1 MSAILNLATY
11 RFVSLSDLPLWR
23 ERILAHAQA
32 ERMRGTV
39 LISSEG
45 INLFVAGEESSARR
59 WFGWL
64 TEQEPFVA
72 MTAKESW
79 SDEIPFNRMLVRLK
93 REIISMGIQ
102 EIVPER
108 ETSPKLSPDQLKAW
122 LDEGKPMTL
131 LDVRN
136 DYEVEVGTFHNARA
150 IGVDH
155 FRHFPAA
162 VERLPDSLK
171 QEPIVMFCTGGIR
184 CEKAGPLMEKRG
196 FKQIF
201 QLDGGI
207 LAYLE
212 RHGSA
217 HYSGDCFVF
226 DKRVALDGNLNPSG
240 LAQCYACQAILTADQ
255 QASPR
260 YQPGV
265 SCPHCEPGTDEPMG
279 RLLAARAEAVK
290 QVTRVLPGSV
300 PHDNVR
306 PINVPQ
312 RLDGATLM
320 QCMVAM
326 HPHMGTDYWEQEFAR
341 GRILRGRVAVGG
353 GRKVCGGQR
362 YGHLFPDTIEPDVN
376 ADITFVWEDEAIVVV
391 NKPAP
396 LPMHPSGRFNQNTLL
411 GILTKVYAPQVVL
424 RPVHRL
430 DANTTGLV
438 VLAKSKSIATIMQRQ
453 FAQGQVEKVYLAD
466 CHGDA
471 AADDFSCD
479 APISRERTAT
489 GARLIDPEG
498 DAALTH
504 FRVLRRDRRSTGGAT
519 TLLAAMPQTGRTNQI
534 RLHLWAAGLPIVG
547 DGVYLPGGQ
556 IGEVQTLPLGAE
568 PLRLHAL
575 ELAFEHPG
583 SKQMLRLRA
592 PLPQWAGEISEN
604 LLGSVCRPTG
614 NRTIDAVES

>member
-11 RFVSLSDLPLWR
+11 RFVALSDLPQWR
-23 ERILAHAQA
+23 ERILAQAKA

-45 INLFVAGEESSARR
+45 INLFVAGEASSARR

-64 TEQEPFVA
+64 TEQEPFIG

-79 SDEIPFNRMLVRLK
+79 SEAIPFNRMLVRLK

-108 ETSPKLSPDQLKAW
+108 QTSPKLSPDQLKAW
-122 LDEGKPMTL
+122 LDAGKPLTL

-136 DYEVEVGTFHNARA
+136 DYEVEVGTFHNAHA
-150 IGVDH
+150 IGVSH

-171 QEPIVMFCTGGIR
+171 QQPIVMFCTGGIR
-184 CEKAGPLMEKRG
+184 CEKAGPLMENRG
-196 FKQIF
+196 FEQIY

-207 LAYLE
+207 LGYLE

-217 HYSGDCFVF
+217 HYGGDCFVF

-255 QASPR
+255 QASPF

-265 SCPHCEPGTDEPMG
+265 SCPHCQVRKNDLME
-279 RLLAARAEAVK
+279 RVLAERVEAVK

-312 RLDGATLM
+312 RLDGATLL
-320 QCMVAM
+320 QCMVTM
-326 HPHMGTDYWEQEFAR
+326 HPHLGTDYWEQEFAL

-362 YGHLFPDTIEPDVN
+362 YGHLFPDTVEPDVS
-376 ADITFVWEDEAIVVV
+376 ADITFVWEDDAIVVV

-411 GILTKVYAPQVVL
+411 GILTKVYSPQVVL

-453 FAQGQVEKVYLAD
+453 FEQGQVEKIYLAD
-466 CHGDA
+466 CHGQA
-471 AADDFSCD
+471 AEEEFFCD
-479 APISRERTAT
+479 APISRVRAAT
-489 GARLIDPEG
+489 GARLIDQEG
-498 DAALTH
+498 DAALTD
-504 FRVLRRDRRSTGGAT
+504 FRVLRRGHQPAGHAT

-534 RLHLWAAGLPIVG
+534 RLHLWASGLPIIG
-547 DGVYLPGGQ
+547 DSVYLPGGQ
-556 IGEVQTLPLGAE
+556 IGEVQTLPLDAD

-583 SKQMLRLRA
+583 SKQLLRLRA
-592 PLPQWAGEISEN
+592 PLPQWTGEVAEN
-604 LLGSVCRPTG
+604 LLAGVQRPLV
-614 NRTIDAVES
+614 DPAEA